1 MLLEW
6 LSRGLSRP
14 SRDGVSSLLKMTRAG
29 VLGAS
34 ALVVSCAVGPDF
46 RSPQPPAVQGYTR
59 EPLPARTAAA
69 DNRFGAAQR
78 FDTGKDIKGEWWHL
92 LHSTQLDGL
101 VSQALEANP
110 TLTAAQAALRQAR
123 ENVLAQRGQY
133 FPTVSAQISAS
144 RNLTPTGA
152 VAPASASGNPYY
164 SLITPQLNVSFVPDV
179 FGANFRNVE
188 SLQAQEENERFQLE
202 ATYLTLSSNV
212 VSGAVQEALLR
223 GQIKVNQEIVKDES
237 DLLVILRRQLALGQV
252 AGSDVAAQEAALAQ
266 ARQALPPLQKQLAQQ
281 RNLLTAL
288 AGRFPSQEIAEHF
301 DLADLHLPLDLPV
314 SLPAKLIGQRPDVR
328 AAEATMH
335 SASALIGVAVA
346 ARLPQITLTGNIG
359 NSANTAA
366 NMFTPGTNFWTIAGG
381 LTAPIFDAGTLLHKE
396 RAARAAFD
404 QAAAQYQSTVLTA
417 FQNVADSLRAL
428 QADANALSAA
438 VASEHAAARSL
449 EITRSQL
456 RLGQV
461 AYLALLNAETTYQQA
476 RLSLVQAE
484 ANRLSDTAALFQAL
498 GGGWWNRTD
507 VTTARNDVASD
518 GPR

>member
-14 SRDGVSSLLKMTRAG
+14 SRDGVSSLLAMTRAG